1 MTHATAPGPAAAA
14 GDAAP
19 PAEKQDFIRQIVRQD
34 LAAGR
39 HAAIRT
45 RFPPEP
51 NGYLHIGHAKAICL
65 DFGIAAEFGGLCN
78 LRFDDTNPA
87 KEDPEFV
94 QAIQD
99 DVRWLGFDWAS
110 LRHASDYFE
119 VYYLAAEKLIRQ
131 GDAFV
136 CDLTPEQIREY
147 RGTLTEPGRDSPW
160 RNRGVEENLDLFRRM
175 RAGEFPDASRT
186 LRARIDMASGN
197 MNLRDP
203 ALYRI
208 KKVAHQNTGDAWPI
222 YPMYDF
228 AHSLGDAVEGI
239 THSLCTLEFEDHRP
253 LYDWCVDKV
262 DLAHTP
268 ELLAPLLAKGLPSEA
283 AKPRQIEFSRLN
295 INYTVM
301 SKRKLVALVGEGLV
315 DGWDD
320 PRMPTLQ
327 GLRRRG
333 YTPASLRLLVDR
345 VGISKQNSVIDFSVL
360 EGCLR
365 EDLDAHAPR
374 RMAVLDPL
382 KLVLSNLP
390 EGHAETLTFPDHP
403 KDEAMGTRELPFSRE
418 LWIERDDFAE
428 VPPKG
433 WKRLVPG
440 GEVRLRGAGIV
451 RCDEVVKDA
460 EGDVV
465 ELRGWLDPESRPGM
479 EGANRKVK
487 GTIHWVDATRAV
499 PAQVRLYDRLFSVAD
514 PDDESE
520 GKTYRDHLNPDS
532 RRVVQGYVEPAAAG
546 AEPETSFQ
554 FERTGYFVADRRD
567 HRPGAPVFNRSVG
580 LRDTWSEKQ

>member
-1 MTHATAPGPAAAA
+1 VA
-14 GDAAP
+14 G
-19 PAEKQDFIRQIVRQD
+19 EKQDFIRQIVRED
-34 LAAGR
+34 LASGK
-39 HAAIRT
+39 HAAIHT

-65 DFGIAAEFGGLCN
+65 NFGIAGEFSGTCN

-94 QAIQD
+94 AAIQD
-99 DVRWLGFDWAS
+99 DVRWLGFEWSS

-119 VYYLAAEKLIRQ
+119 VYYLAAQKLIRD
-131 GDAFV
+131 GLAYVDDLDA
-136 CDLTPEQIREY
+136 QAMREY
-147 RGTLTEPGRDSPW
+147 RGTLTEAGRESPF
-160 RNRGVEENLDLFRRM
+160 RNRGAEENLDLFQRM
-175 RAGEFPDASRT
+175 RAGEFPDGART
-186 LRARIDMASGN
+186 LRAKIDVSSGN

-208 KKVAHQNTGDAWPI
+208 KHVEHQNTGNAWPI

-228 AHSLGDAVEGI
+228 AHALGDAIEGI

-253 LYDWCVDKV
+253 LYDWCVDHV
-262 DLAHTP
+262 ALAEHP
-268 ELLAPLLAKGLPSEA
+268 ELLQPLLDRGLKNEA

-301 SKRKLVALVGEGLV
+301 SKRKLTTLVGEKLV

-333 YTPASLRLLVDR
+333 YTPAALRLLIDR
-345 VGISKQNSVIDFSVL
+345 VGISKQNSLLDFSVL

-365 EDLDAHAPR
+365 DDLDAAAPR
-374 RMAVLDPL
+374 RMAVIDPV
-382 KLVLSNLP
+382 KFVLTNVP
-390 EGHAETLTFPDHP
+390 EDHDETLVFSNHP
-403 KDEAMGTRELPFSRE
+403 KDESFGKREIPFSRE
-418 LWIERDDFAE
+418 LWIEREDFAE

-433 WKRLVPG
+433 FKRLIPG

-451 RCDEVVKDA
+451 RCDEVIKNDA
-460 EGDVV
+460 GEIV
-465 ELRGWLDPESRPGM
+465 ELRGWLDPDSRPGM
-479 EGANRKVK
+479 EGAERKIK
-487 GTIHWVDATRAV
+487 GTIHWVSAKHAV
-499 PAQVRLYDRLFSVAD
+499 PAEFRLYDRLFTVPN

-520 GKTYRDHLNPDS
+520 GKTYQDYLNPDS
-532 RRVVQGYVEPAAAG
+532 RKSVRGYVEPAAAV
-546 AEPETSFQ
+546 AAPEQSYQ

-567 HRPGAPVFNRSVG
+567 HAPASPVFNRSVT
-580 LRDTWSEKQ
+580 LRDTWTAKN

>member
-1 MTHATAPGPAAAA
+1 MSAV
-14 GDAAP
+14 P
-19 PAEKQDFIRQIVRQD
+19 PALEDTRANPAVAAEKSDFIRQIVRDD
-34 LAAGR
+34 LASGK
-39 HAAIRT
+39 HAAIHT

-65 DFGIAAEFGGLCN
+65 NFGIAGEFSGTCN

-94 QAIQD
+94 TAIQD
-99 DVRWLGFDWAS
+99 DVRWLGFEWSS

-119 VYYLAAEKLIRQ
+119 VYYLAAEKLIRD
-131 GDAFV
+131 GLAYVDDLDA
-136 CDLTPEQIREY
+136 QAMREY
-147 RGTLTEPGRDSPW
+147 RGTLTEAGRESPF
-160 RNRGVEENLDLFRRM
+160 RNRSVEENLDLFQRM
-175 RAGEFPDASRT
+175 RVGEFPDGART
-186 LRARIDMASGN
+186 LRAKIDVSSGN

-208 KKVAHQNTGDAWPI
+208 KHVEHQNTGNAWPI

-228 AHSLGDAVEGI
+228 AHALGDAIEGI

-253 LYDWCVDKV
+253 LYDWCVDHV
-262 DLAHTP
+262 ALTDNP
-268 ELLAPLLAKGLPSEA
+268 QLLQPLLDRGLPKEA

-301 SKRKLVALVGEGLV
+301 SKRKLTTLVGEKLV

-333 YTPASLRLLVDR
+333 YTPAALRLLIER
-345 VGISKQNSVIDFSVL
+345 VGISKQNSLLDFSVL

-365 EDLDAHAPR
+365 DDLDAAAPR
-374 RMAVLDPL
+374 RMAVIDPI
-382 KLVLSNLP
+382 KFVLTNLP
-390 EGHAETLTFPDHP
+390 EDHDETLTFSNHP
-403 KDEAMGTRELPFSRE
+403 KDESFGKREIPFSRE
-418 LWIERDDFAE
+418 LWIEREDFAE

-433 WKRLVPG
+433 FKRLIPG

-451 RCDEVVKDA
+451 RCDEVIKNEA
-460 EGDVV
+460 GEIV

-479 EGANRKVK
+479 EGAERKIK
-487 GTIHWVDATRAV
+487 GTIHWVSAKHAV
-499 PAQVRLYDRLFSVAD
+499 PAEIRLYDRLFTVPN

-520 GKTYRDHLNPDS
+520 GKTYQDYLNPES
-532 RRVVQGYVEPAAAG
+532 RKSVQGYVEPAAAL
-546 AEPETSFQ
+546 AAPEQSYQ
-554 FERTGYFVADRRD
+554 FERSGYFVADRRD
-567 HRPGAPVFNRSVG
+567 HRAQAPVFNRSVT
-580 LRDTWSEKQ
+580 LRDTWSK